1 MLQIEVD
8 PTTLQLRQ
16 KDYQLQQ
23 QRTELQEKVAQSNRQ
38 QRELQTLM
46 VRKWNVLCVLR
57 DDVLPYTLL
66 C

>member
-23 QRTELQEKVAQSNRQ
+23 QRTELQEKVAQSNR
-38 QRELQTLM
+38 
-46 VRKWNVLCVLR
+46 
-57 DDVLPYTLL
+57 
-66 C
+66 